1 MAALRPRA
9 AIAAALLYA
18 ATGVTVAEL
27 VFQGFLHA
35 ERLADFALEIAV
47 TFVIVLVFLEPLS
60 DRVQSMLRLRAG
72 ERPPAL
78 TLGRAAAAGLVALLL
93 VFLHIAVGKA
103 IEPDPGAAVRLFALL
118 AAPVALVTLAWL
130 LGWPQRRS
138 ALYGAAAGALTE
150 IAARMGLWAATGS
163 VLGVAGGPPDALST
177 AVIAALAG
185 GLRGALL
192 GACGGFALD
201 RTGGGRALRNLA
213 LGLAAAVVLWS
224 AGYVLLGGRFGLP
237 GATPLTQLLVGG
249 VTLLDYAGWMLGLA
263 FCPLLPA
270 AFARRGVAAPE
281 PTAEPEIL
289 A

>member
-1 MAALRPRA
+1 VSPRRRRA

-35 ERLADFALEIAV
+35 ERLADFALEIAI

-60 DRVQSMLRLRAG
+60 DRVQSLLRLRG
-72 ERPPAL
+72 EERPPAL

-93 VFLHIAVGKA
+93 VFLHIAVGRA
-103 IEPDPGAAVRLFALL
+103 IEPDPGAALRLFALL

-130 LGWPQRRS
+130 LGWPRRRS
-138 ALYGAAAGALTE
+138 TIYGAGAGALTE
-150 IAARMGLWAATGS
+150 IAARMGLWAVTGS
-163 VLGVAGGPPDALST
+163 VLGVAGGAADALST
-177 AVIAALAG
+177 AVLAALAG
-185 GLRGALL
+185 GLRGAVL

-201 RTGGGRALRNLA
+201 RTGAGPPLRNLA
-213 LGLAAAVVLWS
+213 LGLAAAVILWS

-263 FCPLLPA
+263 FCPLLAA
-270 AFARRGVAAPE
+270 AFAPRDAEVPQ